1 MSGKIKFADVG
12 NGPWGERHILQVRG
26 WNAPQEVK
34 RLKGEPDAK
43 TRDEVEPWLTALF
56 QSEHLSLLVGT
67 GLSYAV
73 HGLVPQKEECVDLML
88 GCALTSSD
96 AYKGLLE
103 AAACESAKKAGRG
116 KPNIEDRI
124 RVANDFIRGME
135 MCVTGGASGAAELGR
150 ELCKLKK
157 ELRDK
162 LGAFAGK
169 LLKMERDIVLQSST
183 GDGWGS
189 PSGYLANFLMCFS
202 GRPITKDRL
211 NIFTTNYDRLI
222 EHGAE
227 LAGIRLLDRFVG
239 TVNPVF
245 RSSRVEVD
253 MHYDPPGIRGE
264 PRHLEG
270 VARFTKL
277 HGSLD
282 WGMRKGVVRR
292 VALPYGAESVEKYSE
307 DGDTLMVY
315 PNEGKDRETAEY
327 PYVELFRD
335 FAASVCRPNT
345 TLVVYGYSFGDS
357 HINRVIR
364 DMLTIPSTHLVIIS
378 YKDGAG
384 DDPGRIQGFCEDLQR
399 GGQISLLVGKHLA
412 GLKPLVDNYLP
423 KPFVDHATIEMAAV
437 QRARGLNSAEQNSGG
452 QS

>member
-1 MSGKIKFADVG
+1 MGSKITLAGVG
-12 NGPWGERHILQVRG
+12 NNPWGERHILQVKG

-34 RLKGEPDAK
+34 GLNGEPDAK
-43 TRDEVEPWLTALF
+43 TRDEIEPWLTALF

-73 HGLVPQKEECVDLML
+73 HGLVPQKDARIDLMRE
-88 GCALTSSD
+88 CALTSSD
-96 AYKGLLE
+96 VYKDLLE
-103 AAACESAKKAGRG
+103 KAARESAETAGRG
-116 KPNIEDRI
+116 EPNIEDRI

-135 MCVTGGASGAAELGR
+135 MYVTGGANVPAELGR

-222 EHGAE
+222 EYGAE

-270 VARFTKL
+270 VVRFTKL

-282 WGMRKGVVRR
+282 WVMRNSVVRR
-292 VALPYGAESVEKYSE
+292 VALPYGVECAEKYRE
-307 DGDTLMVY
+307 DEDTLMIY

-378 YKDGAG
+378 YEDSS
-384 DDPGRIQGFCEDLQR
+384 GRIQGFCEGLQR
-399 GGQISLLVGKHLA
+399 DGRISLLVGKHLA

-423 KPFVDHATIEMAAV
+423 KPFVDRATIKMAEV